1 MRHIRV
7 TARMADAPVIRFQ
20 MCTGVSAVLEK
31 VQVRIVMWL
40 AQTTQPLIPDPAPQ
54 APPGKLAE
62 AADTLLAWLK
72 WGGLAGSV
80 GALVIAGIMMS
91 VGRRNR
97 NNMAVEGAMAL
108 PWVIGGLALILGSAS
123 IVGWLLD
130 GGQ

>member
-1 MRHIRV
+1 MFER
-7 TARMADAPVIRFQ
+7 AY
-20 MCTGVSAVLEK
+20 
-31 VQVRIVMWL
+31 VRLMVWL
-40 AQTTQPLIPDPAPQ
+40 TQPSDPLIPNPDPK
-54 APPGKLAE
+54 APPGKLAD
-62 AADTLLAWLK
+62 AADALLAWLK

-80 GALVIAGIMMS
+80 GALVVAGIMMS

-123 IVGWLLD
+123 VVGWLLD